1 MTKYF
6 SKDGM
11 RGRIPARVGPKSNE
25 TYTLAR
31 RLENPSTDSLLLQY
45 HRVLKRWRLVIAACA
60 AFGGLGGLLMTVG
73 SVPVYRARTSLDIQT
88 LNDHFLNIQ
97 DAAPTGEG
105 GDSGDSSVE
114 YIQTQIK
121 LLQSDTLRDRTVRRL
136 RAEPHPDSF
145 ERTDVLSSL
154 ARIIHLSNSK
164 PLAYD
169 EVLNDAAK
177 HVTVK
182 PIGLSRLV
190 EVTCDSWDAEFSSKF
205 CNTLTS
211 EFQVQ
216 DREVRQNEASKTSEW
231 LTAQVAD
238 VRAKVKQSEADL
250 EKATGG
256 NGLVLSQENASV
268 SADRL
273 RQMQSEMLAAKDD
286 RIAKQA
292 QYDATLS
299 TTSDTL
305 PSVLDNPT
313 FRADQSRLED
323 LRSSVAALVPPLTE
337 ENPKVI
343 HLRSQI
349 AEVEADMAEQRGT
362 IVTRMKNEFQVARQR
377 EGILEGDYHVAEQG
391 VSSELA
397 NASRV
402 SLLRKE
408 VESEQQLYQTL
419 LQRAKEAGFAAALQ
433 VTTTRIVDAAAAP
446 KQAIS
451 PRPIRTMALGVILGS
466 FLGVLIA
473 FVRERTSEVFR
484 SPGDSEQYLNL
495 RELGVVPNDDVLRKE
510 LNGGSAA
517 YFSRRGPPNLNP
529 PGKIGELN
537 PSAVRITTW
546 QERFSLVAEAYRSMT
561 YSIFT
566 DAKENERGKVYV
578 VSSPN
583 ASEGKTTVVSNLGVS
598 LSQMNKRVVL
608 IDGDMRKPG
617 LHKTLGVSNETGL
630 RNLLQCTDIAT
641 SPIESFC
648 KKTAIPN
655 LWVIPSGR
663 GGGDQLMELLHSP
676 QIVVLMARL
685 SREFDVILV
694 DTPPMLHIADARVF
708 AGYAKGVILV
718 FRSGVTQREAAIAAR
733 DIFEHD
739 RAPLMGTILN
749 DFDPVKQGKN
759 GYYESYVR
767 YQQDVDSTDQV
778 SAGA

>member
-1 MTKYF
+1 MTEYF
-6 SKDGM
+6 GKGGM
-11 RGRIPARVGPKSNE
+11 RRRSQARIGPKSSE
-25 TYTLAR
+25 TYSLAR
-31 RLENPSTDSLLLQY
+31 RIQNQPADSQLLQY
-45 HRVLKRWRLVIAACA
+45 YRVLKRWRWLIAAIA
-60 AFGGLGGLLMTVG
+60 AFGGLGGLLMNVG
-73 SVPVYRARTSLDIQT
+73 SVPVYQARTSLDIQT
-88 LNDHFLNIQ
+88 LNNDFLNMH
-97 DAAPTGEG
+97 DAAPTGNG
-105 GDSGDSSVE
+105 GDSSVE

-136 RAEPHPDSF
+136 QAEPHPAFF
-145 ERTDVLSSL
+145 ERTDWFSRLQ
-154 ARIIHLSNSK
+154 RMIHLSSSK

-169 EVLNDAAK
+169 DVLDDAAK

-190 EVTCDSWDAEFSSKF
+190 EVTCDSWNAEFSAKF

-216 DREVRQNEASKTSEW
+216 DREVRQNEATKTSEW

-238 VRAKVKQSEADL
+238 VRAKVKQSEEDL
-250 EKATGG
+250 DKAAGG
-256 NGLVLSQENASV
+256 NGLVLSEENAGV

-273 RQMQSEMLAAKDD
+273 RLLQSEMLAAKDD

-299 TTSDTL
+299 TTSDSL

-323 LRSSVAALVPPLTE
+323 LRSKVAAMVPPLTE
-337 ENPKVI
+337 ENPNVI

-349 AEVEADMAEQRGT
+349 AEVEADMAEQRSS
-362 IVTRMKNEFQVARQR
+362 IVTRMKNEYQVARQR
-377 EGILEGDYHVAEQG
+377 EGFLATDYHAAEQG
-391 VSSELA
+391 VSSELVK
-397 NASRV
+397 ASRI

-408 VESEQQLYQTL
+408 VDSEQQLYQTL

-433 VTTTRIVDAAAAP
+433 ITTMRIVDAAAAP
-446 KQAIS
+446 KQPIS
-451 PRPIRTMALGVILGS
+451 PQPVRTITLGVLLGS
-466 FLGVLIA
+466 FLGLLIA

-495 RELGVVPNDDVLRKE
+495 RELGVVPNDTILRKR

-517 YFSRRGPPNLNP
+517 YFSRRDRPNQHLS
-529 PGKIGELN
+529 GQTSELN
-537 PSAVRITTW
+537 PSTVHITTW

-566 DAKENERGKVYV
+566 DAKENDRGKVYV

-583 ASEGKTTVVSNLGVS
+583 AGEGKTTVVSNLGVS

-608 IDGDMRKPG
+608 VDGDMRKPG

-630 RNLLQCTDIAT
+630 RDLLRATDIAT

-663 GGGDQLMELLHSP
+663 GDGDQLMELLHSP

-718 FRSGVTQREAAIAAR
+718 FRSGVTERDAAIAAR

-749 DFDPVKQGKN
+749 DFDPAKQGKN
-759 GYYESYVR
+759 GYYESYIR
-767 YQQDVDSTDQV
+767 YQEDVESTHQV